1 MAGHKTVGKGG
12 ILMSVAGKLEQYEQ
26 LFPTVASKAAAFDMV
41 AEHFYAGNFG
51 QMTKADFETLLFSIY
66 INQIL
71 ERDDKDFSAYG
82 DYKLAKELGITQ
94 SKVSNLKVRKQLQ
107 YPRKYIWQESFALIS
122 NRARYENGKIKLQI
136 PDINLYYDIKN
147 AIEDQG
153 GFIEVSL
160 TKGLLVVP
168 LDYFLDLM
176 EAIVEDNDRELLRK
190 CVRDEFRKYQKDQ
203 EFVEAAPFRKQL
215 KGFTTDVLINII
227 SGVAGN
233 LDGGGTSKILKY
245 AISIIRNTLNA
256 IEEGTTK

>member
-1 MAGHKTVGKGG
+1 
-12 ILMSVAGKLEQYEQ
+12 MSVTDKLKQYKQ
-26 LFPTVASKAAAFDMV
+26 LFPTLESKAVAFDMV

-51 QMTKADFETLLFSIY
+51 QMSKADFETLLFSIY

-122 NRARYENGKIKLQI
+122 DRVRYENGKIKLQI

-147 AIEDQG
+147 AIEEQG

-176 EAIVEDNDRELLRK
+176 EVIVEDNDRELLRK
-190 CVRDEFRKYQKDQ
+190 CVRDEFQKYKKDQ
-203 EFVEAAPFRKQL
+203 EFVEAAPFRKQV
-215 KGFTTDVLINII
+215 KGFTKDVLIGII
-227 SGVAGN
+227 SGVASN
-233 LDGGGTSKILKY
+233 LDGGGSSKILTC
-245 AISIIRNTLNA
+245 AITIIKNTLNA
-256 IEEGTTK
+256 IKEGNAK